1 MSAVYS
7 NIDARA
13 LNDALA
19 INRPLSSASTGH
31 PPFLIR
37 QFAAPLGAQVLDL
50 DLNRPLHEDAFSLI
64 RKAFADHHVL
74 VFRKQDITPQQH
86 VAFSRRF
93 GPLQIHVLKQF
104 QLPGHQEILQ
114 ISNIREN
121 GKPIGLGDAGA
132 FWHSDLSYKAIPS
145 LGSLLH
151 ARELPTTGGDTH
163 FSNMHLAWETL
174 PATLQKTL
182 LPLKAEH
189 TYIKRYEEQRA
200 KAPWRPA
207 LTQAQ
212 LDEVRPVVHPVVT
225 THPENGRKTL
235 FVNEHFTSRIVG
247 LPMDESDDLLQ
258 QLFAHSIRPEFIY
271 THRWEEDDMVFWDNR
286 SVIHLAGG
294 TPDDQRRR
302 LNRTTVEG
310 TVPV

>member
-1 MSAVYS
+1 MSAVYAS
-7 NIDARA
+7 IPSSPAPVGQSA
-13 LNDALA
+13 SSESSFV
-19 INRPLSSASTGH
+19 IRPL
-31 PPFLIR
+31 
-37 QFAAPLGAQVLDL
+37 AAPLGAEVLNLKL
-50 DLNRPLHEDAFSLI
+50 DQPLPDEAFARIRHAFS
-64 RKAFADHHVL
+64 DHHVL
-74 VFRKQDITPQQH
+74 VFRKQDITPTQH
-86 VAFSRRF
+86 VQFSRRF
-93 GPLQIHVLKQF
+93 GPLQIHVLRQF
-104 QLPGHQEILQ
+104 QLPGHEEILQ

-132 FWHSDLSYKAIPS
+132 FWHSDLSYKAVPS

-151 ARELPTTGGDTH
+151 ARELPDTGGDTH
-163 FSNMHLAWETL
+163 FANMHLAWETL
-174 PATLQKTL
+174 PASLQKIL

-189 TYIKRYEEQRA
+189 SYVKRYAEQRA

-247 LPMDESDDLLQ
+247 LPQDESEDILQ
-258 QLFAHSIRPEFIY
+258 QLFAHSVRPEFIY
-271 THRWEEDDMVFWDNR
+271 THQWQKNDMVFWDNR

-310 TVPV
+310 AVPV

>member
-1 MSAVYS
+1 MSAVYAS
-7 NIDARA
+7 IPSTPAPVGQFA
-13 LNDALA
+13 SSESSFV
-19 INRPLSSASTGH
+19 IRPL
-31 PPFLIR
+31 
-37 QFAAPLGAQVLDL
+37 AAPLGAEVLDL
-50 DLNRPLHEDAFSLI
+50 NLDHPLSDEAFARIRQAFS
-64 RKAFADHHVL
+64 DHHVL
-74 VFRKQDITPQQH
+74 VFRKQDITPTQH
-86 VAFSRRF
+86 VQFSRRF
-93 GPLQIHVLKQF
+93 GPLQIHVLRQF
-104 QLPGHQEILQ
+104 QLPGHEEILQ

-132 FWHSDLSYKAIPS
+132 FWHSDLSYKAVPS

-151 ARELPTTGGDTH
+151 ARELPATGGDTH

-174 PATLQKTL
+174 PTSLQKVL

-189 TYIKRYEEQRA
+189 SYVKRYEEQRA

-225 THPENGRKTL
+225 THPENGRQTL

-247 LPMDESDDLLQ
+247 LPQDESEDILQ
-258 QLFAHSIRPEFIY
+258 QLFAHSVRPEFIY
-271 THRWEEDDMVFWDNR
+271 THQWQKDDMVFWDNR

-310 TVPV
+310 AVPV

>member
-1 MSAVYS
+1 MSAVFPNLS
-7 NIDARA
+7 SDVQVSSR
-13 LNDALA
+13 DALPYVV
-19 INRPLSSASTGH
+19 RP
-31 PPFLIR
+31 
-37 QFAAPLGAQVLDL
+37 FAAALGAEVLDL
-50 DLNRPLHEDAFSLI
+50 DLSRPLSEPHFAQL
-64 RKAFADHHVL
+64 RQAFAKHHVL
-74 VFRKQDITPQQH
+74 VFRKQNITPQQH
-86 VAFSRRF
+86 IDFSRRF

-104 QLPGHQEILQ
+104 QLPGHPEILQ

-121 GKPIGLGDAGA
+121 GQPIGLGDAGA

-151 ARELPTTGGDTH
+151 ARELPRTGGDTH

-174 PATLQKTL
+174 PADLQARL

-189 TYIKRYEEQRA
+189 TYVKRYEEQRA

-207 LTQAQ
+207 LTQQQ
-212 LDEVRPVVHPVVT
+212 LEEVRPVVHPMVT
-225 THPENGRKTL
+225 THPENGRRCL

-247 LPMDESDDLLQ
+247 LPRQESDELLQ
-258 QLFAHSIRPEFIY
+258 YLFAHSIQAKFIY
-271 THRWEEDDMVFWDNR
+271 THKWEENDIVLWDNR

-294 TPDDQRRR
+294 TPDHERRR
-302 LNRTTVEG
+302 LNRSTVEG